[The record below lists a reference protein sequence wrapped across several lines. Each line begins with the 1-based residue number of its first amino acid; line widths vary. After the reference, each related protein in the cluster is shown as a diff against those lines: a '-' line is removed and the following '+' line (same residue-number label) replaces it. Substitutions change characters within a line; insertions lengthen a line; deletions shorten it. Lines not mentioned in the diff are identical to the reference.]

1 MKKIVKLTE
10 TDLTR
15 LVKRTIN
22 EMEDMDETMS
32 YDDFY
37 DTISDLMGEFFE
49 DFDSMS
55 SRYLDAANEM
65 YDNVKDNENLDK
77 DDKYELLDQIQEF
90 QDDLGSLLEKY
101 YQFRKKESCN
111 PREFEVF
118 LLLSAGE
125 SVNDISS
132 KLHMSSRTVFNY
144 QTTIRKKMGLYSHIE
159 FNQYAL
165 RHQLIQSPP

>member
-1 MKKIVKLTE
+1 MKIKLKQKTMKKIVKLTE

-22 EMEDMDETMS
+22 EMDDMNETMS
-32 YDDFY
+32 FEDFY

-90 QDDLGSLLEKY
+90 GDDLGSLLEKY
-101 YQFRKKESCN
+101 YQFRKKG
-111 PREFEVF
+111 R
-118 LLLSAGE
+118 
-125 SVNDISS
+125 
-132 KLHMSSRTVFNY
+132 R
-144 QTTIRKKMGLYSHIE
+144 
-159 FNQYAL
+159 
-165 RHQLIQSPP
+165 